1 MPILPLDVQKELAK
15 QIQQSFKLR
24 KESKRLLEVA
34 KTAVEIAIEEGEIKA
49 MKYIK
54 LTIRT

>member
-1 MPILPLDVQKELAK
+1 MFRKELTK

-34 KTAVEIAIEEGEIKA
+34 KTAVEMAIEVGEDKAIKF
-49 MKYIK
+49 IK
-54 LTIRT
+54 TNS